1 MLISVVYL
9 YSDNNN
15 IKTNI
20 MNFTFNAY
28 KNGTNRETS
37 KVETKNFTI
46 SITGEIGK
54 NDYTV
59 WREEK
64 GVSIKLM
71 NPKGCNYTK
80 ERAILKA
87 ESLLKIAKQAV

>member
-1 MLISVVYL
+1 MEFIFKSL
-9 YSDNNN
+9 
-15 IKTNI
+15 
-20 MNFTFNAY
+20 A
-28 KNGTNRETS
+28 NGTNRETS

-46 SITGEIGK
+46 SITGEVGK

-64 GVSIKLM
+64 GISMKLM
-71 NPKGCNYTK
+71 NPKGCNYSK

>member
-1 MLISVVYL
+1 
-9 YSDNNN
+9 
-15 IKTNI
+15 
-20 MNFTFNAY
+20 MNFIFNAY

-37 KVETKNFTI
+37 IAEAKNFTI

-54 NDYTV
+54 NEYSV

-64 GVSIKLM
+64 GVAMKLM
-71 NPKGCNYTK
+71 NPKGCRYTK

-87 ESLLKIAKQAV
+87 ESLLKIARQN

>member
-1 MLISVVYL
+1 MEFIFKSLS
-9 YSDNNN
+9 
-15 IKTNI
+15 
-20 MNFTFNAY
+20 
-28 KNGTNRETS
+28 NGTNRETS

-46 SITGEIGK
+46 SITGEVGK

-64 GVSIKLM
+64 GISMKLM
-71 NPKGCNYTK
+71 NPKGCNYSK

-87 ESLLKIAKQAV
+87 ETLLKIANQAV

>member
-1 MLISVVYL
+1 
-9 YSDNNN
+9 
-15 IKTNI
+15 
-20 MNFTFNAY
+20 MNFIFKNLN
-28 KNGTNRETS
+28 NGTNRETS
-37 KVETKNFTI
+37 KVESKNFTI
-46 SITGEIGK
+46 SITGEISK

-64 GVSIKLM
+64 GVSMKLM

-87 ESLLKIAKQAV
+87 ELLLKIANQAV

>member
-1 MLISVVYL
+1 
-9 YSDNNN
+9 
-15 IKTNI
+15 
-20 MNFTFNAY
+20 MNFIFKNLN
-28 KNGTNRETS
+28 NGTNRETS
-37 KVETKNFTI
+37 KVESKNFTI
-46 SITGEIGK
+46 SITGEISK

-64 GVSIKLM
+64 GVSMKLM

-87 ESLLKIAKQAV
+87 ESLLKIANQAV

>member
-1 MLISVVYL
+1 MLAYICTQITTTKKL
-9 YSDNNN
+9 N
-15 IKTNI
+15 K

-64 GVSIKLM
+64 GVSMKLM

>member
-1 MLISVVYL
+1 
-9 YSDNNN
+9 
-15 IKTNI
+15 
-20 MNFTFNAY
+20 MNFTF
-28 KNGTNRETS
+28 KNLNNSTNRETS
-37 KVETKNFTI
+37 KVESKNFTI

-54 NDYTV
+54 NNYTV

-64 GVSIKLM
+64 GISMKLM

-87 ESLLKIAKQAV
+87 ESLLKIANQAV

>member
-1 MLISVVYL
+1 
-9 YSDNNN
+9 
-15 IKTNI
+15 
-20 MNFTFNAY
+20 MNFIFKNLN
-28 KNGTNRETS
+28 NGTNRETS
-37 KVETKNFTI
+37 KVESKNFTI

-54 NDYTV
+54 NNYTV

-64 GVSIKLM
+64 GVSMKLM
-71 NPKGCNYTK
+71 NPKGCEYTK